1 METVVVEQAACCGCR
16 GSSATATFD
25 YTRTTSTHTDTQT
38 DRQTAP
44 SHAPSKHIHDT
55 RLTGAPAS
63 PTPPLIHPRS
73 IYTQRPLTHIASRD
87 DWRLRRYLVAYN
99 TTTTDR
105 CFLQFLPRDATLPR
119 CMLWPCHNERRTPV
133 FWCQRSC

>member
-1 METVVVEQAACCGCR
+1 METVVVYAAEQAACCGCR

-55 RLTGAPAS
+55 RPTGAPAS

-73 IYTQRPLTHIASRD
+73 IYTAAA
-87 DWRLRRYLVAYN
+87 V
-99 TTTTDR
+99 
-105 CFLQFLPRDATLPR
+105 
-119 CMLWPCHNERRTPV
+119 
-133 FWCQRSC
+133 